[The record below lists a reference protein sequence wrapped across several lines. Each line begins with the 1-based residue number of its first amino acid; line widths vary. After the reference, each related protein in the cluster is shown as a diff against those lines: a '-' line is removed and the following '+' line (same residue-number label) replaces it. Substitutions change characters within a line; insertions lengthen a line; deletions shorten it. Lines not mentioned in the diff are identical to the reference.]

1 MNQKQKLGY
10 TLLGAGIMAVGIT
23 IGQVI
28 TPNIEAQSNGVF
40 DEITCRSLN
49 VVDRNGNTGIHLL
62 AAGDLNGSEG
72 INLLA
77 AGNTNAIVIGNNS
90 PGTGRIYLST
100 DHGTN
105 GITITDGAGNS
116 AIELKAKEH
125 QNHVKIF
132 DKAEN
137 TAILLNTHE
146 DANAVTIFGKDEEP
160 AILLSA
166 IESENHLFV
175 ARKGGGGDV
184 KLVGTQDRSGVIITR
199 SKAEQIH
206 LMAAEDANMLFL
218 TGKAGEEKI
227 GLLTPEKMRPTI
239 IITDRRGNP
248 VWNSE
253 MRGQR

>member
-77 AGNTNAIVIGNNS
+77 AENTNAIVIGNNS

-116 AIELKAKEH
+116 AIELTAKEH
-125 QNHVKIF
+125 QNHVQVF

-137 TAILLNTHE
+137 MAILLNTHE
-146 DANAVTIFGKDEEP
+146 DANAVTIFGKAEKP

-175 ARKGGGGDV
+175 ARKGGEGSV
-184 KLVGTQDRSGVIITR
+184 KLVGTKDRSGVSITS
-199 SKAEQIH
+199 SKTEQIR
-206 LMAAEDANMLFL
+206 LMAVEDANMIFL
-218 TGKAGEEKI
+218 TGKAGEERI
-227 GLLTPEKMRPTI
+227 GLLTPSKMGPSI
-239 IITDRRGNP
+239 FITDRAGNP
-248 VWNSE
+248 VWSTY
-253 MRGQR
+253 RKD